1 MKIWKTVGC
10 LLLLCVIVCGCV
22 VMGKN
27 TTASAALQENEKTD
41 ATESDGAEGTSPAPN
56 AGATDPE
63 TETQESVAAGKAYSE
78 GLYFR
83 SNGDGTCALAGI
95 GSCTAACI
103 LIPPQSP
110 AGDKV
115 VEILP
120 YALAGSIVGAV
131 EIPTTVTSVSAAS
144 FAGCERLAYV
154 RVAAGNEALL
164 ESDGVLYSG
173 DGGTLLYCPAG
184 RSARE
189 LSLHPALKR
198 IAAGAFAACAALD
211 TVRFAGTT
219 AQWHGIVIGD
229 ENNALYA
236 ARLVFG
242 GS

>member
-1 MKIWKTVGC
+1 MKVWKMTGC
-10 LLLLCVIVCGCV
+10 LLLLCVIICGCV
-22 VMGKN
+22 VMGRS
-27 TTASAALQENEKTD
+27 TIASAAEQEKEGESMAQD
-41 ATESDGAEGTSPAPN
+41 APTATPPAVQGNGDAPL
-56 AGATDPE
+56 APE
-63 TETQESVAAGKAYSE
+63 AQGSVAAGKTYSE

-83 SNGDGTCALAGI
+83 SNGDGTCALAGP
-95 GSCTAACI
+95 GSCTAACV

-120 YALAGSIVGAV
+120 YALSGSIVGSV
-131 EIPTTVTSVSAAS
+131 EIPTTVKSVSAAS

-173 DGGTLLYCPAG
+173 DGSILLYCPAG

-189 LSLHPALKR
+189 LLLHPALER
-198 IAAGAFAACAALD
+198 IAAGAFASCTALD
-211 TVRFAGTT
+211 TVRFTGTT
-219 AQWHGIVIGD
+219 AEWHSIIIGD

-242 GS
+242 AI

>member
-1 MKIWKTVGC
+1 MKIWKMTGC
-10 LLLLCVIVCGCV
+10 LLLLCVIICGCV

-27 TTASAALQENEKTD
+27 TIVSAAEQEKGEEAPEQNVQGETP
-41 ATESDGAEGTSPAPN
+41 SPEQETTQTAP
-56 AGATDPE
+56 TPE
-63 TETQESVAAGKAYSE
+63 AQGSVAAGKTYSE

-83 SNGDGTCALAGI
+83 SNGDGTCALAGM
-95 GSCTAACI
+95 GSCTAACV

-110 AGDKV
+110 SGDRV

-120 YALAGSIVGAV
+120 YALEGSIVGAV
-131 EIPTTVTSVSAAS
+131 EIPTTVQTVSAAS

-154 RVAAGNEALL
+154 RVAAGNGALL

-173 DGGTLLYCPAG
+173 DGSMLLYCPAG

-189 LSLHPALKR
+189 LLLHPALKR
-198 IAAGAFAACAALD
+198 IAAGAFATCAALD
-211 TVRFAGTT
+211 TVRFTGTT
-219 AQWHGIVIGD
+219 AEWHGIIIGD

-242 GS
+242 AV